1 MSFESESSAGFR
13 VGLQRCTHEHAVWDP
28 LWFVTSRN
36 KTLNL
41 RNLKLL
47 RWSLLPHLQCT
58 GHINWK
64 LTTAGT
70 DVHSMSGHVIIKRI
84 RKAAQKDWASK
95 EMKCCIWIKLSC
107 IDEHYRQLVISCYR
121 KKTQT
126 NERGIMPAAPNP
138 VVTET
143 IEQSSHYR
151 HVSLVFL
158 ELRHYL
164 STWQGH
170 CWTSSCS
177 PVNTIIFF
185 KYLIF
190 GLYYEGQWRVMG
202 KNGKQEGKTC
212 GKGPRVRVETGPA
225 VLCLAA
231 CGRLLM
237 PLS

>member
-70 DVHSMSGHVIIKRI
+70 DVHSMSGHVIIKRV

-177 PVNTIIFF
+177 PVNTIIFLNILF
-185 KYLIF
+185 LAFTTKDSEEWWERT
-190 GLYYEGQWRVMG
+190 GS
-202 KNGKQEGKTC
+202 K
-212 GKGPRVRVETGPA
+212 RVRH
-225 VLCLAA
+225 AA
-231 CGRLLM
+231 KGHGSESKLGQ
-237 PLS
+237 PFSA

>member
-1 MSFESESSAGFR
+1 MNVQCEIHSDSSHPETKG
-13 VGLQRCTHEHAVWDP
+13 
-28 LWFVTSRN
+28 

-47 RWSLLPHLQCT
+47 RWSLLPHSQCT

-64 LTTAGT
+64 LATAGT

-84 RKAAQKDWASK
+84 RKAARKDWASK

-107 IDEHYRQLVISCYR
+107 IDEHFYRQLVISCYR
-121 KKTQT
+121 NKHRLMNVGSCLQLLPT
-126 NERGIMPAAPNP
+126 ANP

-177 PVNTIIFF
+177 PVNTIIF
-185 KYLIF
+185 LIF
-190 GLYYEGQWRVMG
+190 YFWPLLQRTVKSDG
-202 KNGKQEGKTC
+202 KEREARG
-212 GKGPRVRVETGPA
+212 
-225 VLCLAA
+225 
-231 CGRLLM
+231 
-237 PLS
+237 